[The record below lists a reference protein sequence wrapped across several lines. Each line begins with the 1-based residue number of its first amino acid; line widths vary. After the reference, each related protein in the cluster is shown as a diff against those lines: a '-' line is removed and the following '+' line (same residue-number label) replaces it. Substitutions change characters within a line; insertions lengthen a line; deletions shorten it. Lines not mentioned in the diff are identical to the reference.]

1 MDRDSLFDSTNCDL
15 VELQNF
21 DDAARIEGI
30 AYESSW
36 NHSAFCNV
44 ERLRLLY
51 IALNAYEC
59 MQIEKIRAF
68 KIINVLNRPA

>member
-1 MDRDSLFDSTNCDL
+1 MDRDSLFDSTNYDV

-44 ERLRLLY
+44 E
-51 IALNAYEC
+51 
-59 MQIEKIRAF
+59 
-68 KIINVLNRPA
+68 